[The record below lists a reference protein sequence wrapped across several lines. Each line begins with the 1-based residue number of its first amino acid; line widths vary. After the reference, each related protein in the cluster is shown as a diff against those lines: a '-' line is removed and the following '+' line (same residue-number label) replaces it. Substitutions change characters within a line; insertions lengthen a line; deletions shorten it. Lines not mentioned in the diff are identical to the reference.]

1 MKTGKHTVTG
11 ITRADSNSTLP
22 EGVVPVKVDYDD
34 ESTIVEALKG
44 QQFLVITMYA
54 RADPS
59 VHARLVA
66 AAAKA
71 GVPYVMPNAYGMD
84 PLDQK
89 VLDDLMFGRNFGEC
103 PDSPERDC
111 TGPSC
116 GSIASLAEA

>member
-11 ITRADSNSTLP
+11 ITRVDSNSTLP
-22 EGVVPVKVDYDD
+22 EGVIPAKVDYDD

-44 QQFLVITMYA
+44 QQFFIITMHA
-54 RADPS
+54 RADTS

-89 VLDDLMFGRNFGEC
+89 LSDDVIFGRNFGKC
-103 PDSPERDC
+103 PDCPERGY
-111 TGPSC
+111 TTRGVC
-116 GSIASLAEA
+116 GLFS